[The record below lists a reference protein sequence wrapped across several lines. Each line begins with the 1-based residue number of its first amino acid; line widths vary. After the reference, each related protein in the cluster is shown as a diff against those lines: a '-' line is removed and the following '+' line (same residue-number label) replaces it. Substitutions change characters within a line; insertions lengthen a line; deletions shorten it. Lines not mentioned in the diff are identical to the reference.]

1 MKILIKKIIDLIL
14 LKLNYKI
21 IGVKS
26 TISNNN
32 LDAILKFLLKKNP
45 IMFDVGAN
53 TGQSIERFLKIRK
66 NALIHSFECFPQIFD
81 ILKKKYSK
89 KKIFLNKL
97 AIGSKEK
104 RINFYTFRDSRI
116 ASLLKIDKKS
126 KFYKGRIINTNSNYR
141 NFGKKILVN
150 QMTIDQYSKINN
162 IKKIDFL
169 KVDTQG
175 TSDEVLMGAK
185 KLLKK
190 QKISIIQLELIL
202 GFAYTKVN
210 SFFDIEKI
218 LNKYNYKLIYIQNS
232 GNIISFSNFQ
242 TDLLYV
248 DLKIFNY
255 IKSLHIKNIKIK
267 DVMNSTNKKHTE
279 SY

>member
-1 MKILIKKIIDLIL
+1 MKKIIKKIIDLIL

-21 IGVKS
+21 ISVKS

-32 LDAILKFLLKKNP
+32 LDCIIKFLIKKKP
-45 IMFDVGAN
+45 IMFDIGAN
-53 TGQSIERFLKIRK
+53 TGQSIERFFKIRK
-66 NALIHSFECFPQIFD
+66 NALIHSFECSPKIFN
-81 ILKKKYSK
+81 ILEKKYAK
-89 KKIFLNKL
+89 GKIFLNKY
-97 AIGSKEK
+97 AVGSKK
-104 RINFYTFRDSRI
+104 KKINFYTFKDSRI

-126 KFYKGRIINTNSNYR
+126 KFYKGRIINTNSNYK
-141 NFGKKILVN
+141 NFSEKILVN
-150 QMTIDQYSKINN
+150 QITIDQYARINN
-162 IKKIDFL
+162 IKKIDLL
-169 KVDTQG
+169 KIDTQG
-175 TSDEVLMGAK
+175 TSDEVLIGAK
-185 KLLKK
+185 RLLKK

-202 GFAYTKVN
+202 GFAYSKVN

-218 LNKYNYKLIYIQNS
+218 LNKYNYKLIYIQNA

-248 DLKIFNY
+248 NLKIFNY

-267 DVMNSTNKKHTE
+267 DVMNSTNKKHPE